1 MSNSHRIKSIIQAIT
16 HVLGITVIELIEGG
30 SNNCE
35 IGITRR
41 IAYLMKQFCLPMITD
56 EEFFQE
62 SSVNILGQFRE
73 EITPMEQLLFEQ
85 VRLYYYKILS
95 SGEWE
100 PEATELISDFKSKIK
115 SEEVPASKKVYKRR
129 ANYLRRAV

>member
-1 MSNSHRIKSIIQAIT
+1 MSNSHRIKSIVEAIT
-16 HVLGITVIELIEGG
+16 HVLGITVVELIEAG

-62 SSVNILGQFRE
+62 SSVHILGQYRE
-73 EITPMEQLLFEQ
+73 EVTPMEQLLFEQ

-95 SGEWE
+95 SGEYE
-100 PEATELISDFKSKIK
+100 PETTELISDFEKKI
-115 SEEVPASKKVYKRR
+115 SPVKKEKRR

>member
-1 MSNSHRIKSIIQAIT
+1 MSNSHRIKSIVEAIT
-16 HVLGITVIELIEGG
+16 HVLGITVVELIEAG

-62 SSVNILGQFRE
+62 SSVHILGQYRE

-95 SGEWE
+95 SGEYE
-100 PEATELISDFKSKIK
+100 PETTELISDFEKKI
-115 SEEVPASKKVYKRR
+115 SPVKKEKRR

>member
-1 MSNSHRIKSIIQAIT
+1 MSNSHRIKSIVEAIT
-16 HVLGITVIELIEGG
+16 HVLGITVVELIEGG

-62 SSVNILGQFRE
+62 SSVQILGMYRE

-95 SGEWE
+95 SGEYE
-100 PEATELISDFKSKIK
+100 PETTELISDFEKKI
-115 SEEVPASKKVYKRR
+115 SPVKKEKRR

>member
-1 MSNSHRIKSIIQAIT
+1 MSNSHRIKSIVEAIT
-16 HVLGITVIELIEGG
+16 HVLGITVRELVEGG
-30 SNNCE
+30 SNQCE
-35 IGITRR
+35 IGIARR

-62 SSVNILGQFRE
+62 SSVHILGQYRE
-73 EITPMEQLLFEQ
+73 EVTPMEQLLFEQ

-95 SGEWE
+95 SGEYE
-100 PEATELISDFKSKIK
+100 PETTELISDFEKKI
-115 SEEVPASKKVYKRR
+115 SPVKKEKRR